1 MGHAGLSIGVYGATG
16 ALGSELLAALG
27 DSALQVG
34 SLRAIATDASLG
46 RDVEFQGESVPVETE
61 TRGLVGLDLV
71 FCCAPPEAS
80 TACVR
85 EALRAEVACID
96 CSGAMAGSPEV
107 PLRVAALGERIP
119 EAAPLLA
126 APADAALAWAP
137 VLAALHAEAPLSRL
151 TATALEGASAAGRKG
166 IDALYKESLA
176 LFNQEDL
183 PEGEAMGQRL
193 AFDCLPGFG
202 PLDEE
207 GGSERER
214 ALVGGLRRLLGVE
227 FAMSVASVHVPVFVG
242 HAAHLVVESENEL
255 DAERLAEC
263 LARAAGV
270 DVWGGGAAGPT
281 LRAAAG
287 HERVIVGRLQVDAES
302 PRSLQLW
309 LVGDLLRLA
318 ARNAVE
324 LAAVQVAPKLGK

>member
-1 MGHAGLSIGVYGATG
+1 M
-16 ALGSELLAALG
+16 
-27 DSALQVG
+27 
-34 SLRAIATDASLG
+34 
-46 RDVEFQGESVPVETE
+46 
-61 TRGLVGLDLV
+61 
-71 FCCAPPEAS
+71 EA
-80 TACVR
+80 
-85 EALRAEVACID
+85 
-96 CSGAMAGSPEV
+96 
-107 PLRVAALGERIP
+107 
-119 EAAPLLA
+119 
-126 APADAALAWAP
+126 
-137 VLAALHAEAPLSRL
+137 
-151 TATALEGASAAGRKG
+151 
-166 IDALYKESLA
+166 LA

-193 AFDCLPGFG
+193 AVDCLPGFG
-202 PLDEE
+202 PLDEA

-287 HERVIVGRLQVDAES
+287 HERVIVGRMQVDAES
-302 PRSLQLW
+302 PRCLQLW

>member
-16 ALGSELLAALG
+16 GLGSELLAVLG

-46 RDVEFQGESVPVETE
+46 RDVEFQGESIPVETE

-80 TACVR
+80 TLCVR

-107 PLRVAALGERIP
+107 PLRIAALGEPIP
-119 EAAPLLA
+119 SSAPLLA

-137 VLAALHAEAPLSRL
+137 VLAALHAESALSRL
-151 TATALEGASAAGRKG
+151 AGTALEGASVAGRKG
-166 IDALYKESLA
+166 IDALYKGSLA

-183 PEGEAMGQRL
+183 PEDENFGPRL

-202 PLDEE
+202 PRDEA

-214 ALVGGLRRLLGVE
+214 VLVGGLRRLLRAE
-227 FAMSVASVHVPVFVG
+227 FPMSVASVHVPVFLG
-242 HAAHLVVESENEL
+242 HGAHLVVEGESEW
-255 DAERLAEC
+255 DAKRVADC
-263 LARAAGV
+263 LARAPGV
-270 DVWGGGAAGPT
+270 DAWGGDAEGPT
-281 LRAAAG
+281 LRAGAG
-287 HERVIVGRLQVDAES
+287 HERVIVGRIQVEAES

-324 LAAVQVAPKLGK
+324 LASVQVAPKLGK